1 MNQNNGNHSRVAVAD
16 LIDHESPASDSTT
29 YYDPDEPVLKPAK
42 PVVAGRGK
50 SWKRSLIKW
59 CCILLLIGGGAI
71 ALYLLVKVNRVP
83 VRVQADSGSGE
94 AQRNKTRSEGNNSEN
109 NLTAEAITIARQA
122 SGNDV
127 SAANNAQPNASPNPS
142 PVPSPA
148 QRFTAERSLAFTGNM
163 SPVNESFA
171 NTGGNGDAK
180 EGGNLNPAQLKAAD
194 QIAATVNQSHANVTQ
209 SIFIEDVQP
218 RLLSTQTISSSRT
231 KASDKSPSDKA
242 KTAPAVLPPFG
253 TMLPVRTQGVIFTV
267 RNNSFARMELT
278 RDCAGPGWSLAKGT
292 ILVGRTSGGEYDRAF
307 VNIVGYIDPRDNKLV
322 KLSGDVLGADGA
334 SGLPGK
340 RIGVD
345 RNRLKQTL
353 SKVASSGVQVAGMM
367 AGALTGRG
375 AVVIDGAGYRLTS
388 PITDEARGMLG
399 NGSDR
404 NSFVKVQAGQAAYVM
419 VADLPRSE
427 MGVDAPGANEITNA
441 AHALTD
447 REVMEL
453 ILFGT
458 PEDIRAATPLMSDE
472 QKQLVLKSLTPEV
485 EKR

>member
-1 MNQNNGNHSRVAVAD
+1 MIR
-16 LIDHESPASDSTT
+16 
-29 YYDPDEPVLKPAK
+29 
-42 PVVAGRGK
+42 
-50 SWKRSLIKW
+50 KRSLIKW
-59 CCILLLIGGGAI
+59 CFILLLIGGGAL

-83 VRVQADSGSGE
+83 VKVQADAASSE
-94 AQRNKTRSEGNNSEN
+94 AQRNKARTEGNNSEN

-127 SAANNAQPNASPNPS
+127 SATNNAQPNASPNPS

-163 SPVNESFA
+163 SPVNESFG

-180 EGGNLNPAQLKAAD
+180 EQQGGNLNPAQLKAAD

-458 PEDIRAATPLMSDE
+458 PEDIRAATPIMSDE